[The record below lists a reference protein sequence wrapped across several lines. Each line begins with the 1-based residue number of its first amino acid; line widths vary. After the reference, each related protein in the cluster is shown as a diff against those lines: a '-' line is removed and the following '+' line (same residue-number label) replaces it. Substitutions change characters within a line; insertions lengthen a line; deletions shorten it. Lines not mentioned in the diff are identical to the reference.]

1 MRYSAYISNKRNIL
15 PKVQNKP
22 SKTDQALFLMSHPFP
37 TISHQGQVQSWALT
51 PDALALEHLAKGIW
65 DCAVQTK
72 QRPLVV
78 LSTAGPLIGLRAALE
93 QNRPTGLPN
102 NIAFLPQVIS
112 FTDWLEAAPG
122 AWKFPKRQTDL
133 ERWLSVFVN
142 LRKHKTLQ
150 AWFKAESE
158 AGAWGL
164 AQAVIDACDSLSEL
178 VVPQLQGELNALLDT
193 HSLDAQAWLKRVE
206 LVLDQAIAKAYVG
219 LSKKVVDEESAVLL
233 TFWRYLTNVGD
244 PVIRKHLAMAAHLQA
259 VKENAE
265 NSHGTARPFIWVQT
279 ADPKP
284 VDQELIDRY
293 LSDYAQFASVVR
305 VNLDWK
311 TVALWPEALCGQDA
325 EGEIVIADAS
335 EQQQVEQNIHSS
347 RHDGWRLLAARRFE
361 ELAWV
366 AAKSIESHLI
376 AKRKNIALVA
386 QDRLAARRAR
396 ALLSRLGSSLRI
408 RDETGWKLST
418 TRAAAAF
425 DSFLELIR
433 APKEGP
439 SASVLLEF
447 LQNPYFDLAYS
458 LQKSPEVCVGLIA
471 QLEDILLASQ
481 AKSGWETFIAA
492 IEKANGYTSAH
503 GGSPNEQLIA
513 LIRFTKKLHLAWQ
526 SPLLQCS
533 SAYSQLQ
540 INLQDAGMA
549 QRLEKDAAGKQL
561 LEVLKRFD
569 LRGGLYNNLEMRLP
583 EWLSLLKTVIEEASY
598 EEAGKEAEATL
609 SILPLSSTRL
619 REFDAVVVVG
629 CDEQQLPAFS
639 EPPLFFSDALNRYLK
654 ASTIAAQYIQ
664 QARDLSQLLV
674 SCKRVDLIWQSKSKS
689 GEPLRPSAW
698 IQRLQVALKKE
709 IPWEVLEAKLKPYEG
724 QSQPI
729 QTSVSIPD
737 VDLSI
742 PTTVSP
748 SAYKALRDCPYRYYV
763 SNLLGLRKAKD
774 FEEGFDASLAGQ
786 TLHAILKNFFQ
797 ALKTEEKKSHSS
809 IHGGADARRQW
820 MIDHLMKF
828 SEKEFEKLI
837 AGDARILG
845 TLRDWQ
851 KQIPSFV
858 KWQLDRESEGW
869 RYHDAELPIGFTLEI
884 TDPNGVKQDI
894 RIAGRADRFDIH
906 QSDAGAAA
914 VIDYKNQKI
923 KKITQ
928 RAENILDD
936 PQLLIY
942 ARGATENSTEAR
954 IPGRAVEQAE
964 WVTLRADIKDEEK
977 TIRVHPVE
985 NMSGVMAAFSEQV
998 VNDLNDL
1005 WARKPMTA
1013 FAPDSVCQY
1022 CEARGIC
1029 RKGMW

>member
-1 MRYSAYISNKRNIL
+1 M
-15 PKVQNKP
+15 PQ
-22 SKTDQALFLMSHPFP
+22 PFP
-37 TISHQGQVQSWALT
+37 TIAKQKHPLDWSITPNSQALT
-51 PDALALEHLAKGIW
+51 ELAKGIW
-65 DCAVQTK
+65 DCAVQTN
-72 QRPLVV
+72 QRPLVL
-78 LSTAGPLIGLRAALE
+78 LSTAGPLIGVRAALE
-93 QNRPTGLPN
+93 QHRPKDLPSK
-102 NIAFLPQVIS
+102 IAFLPQVIS
-112 FTDWLEAAPG
+112 FADWLEAAPG
-122 AWKFPKRQTDL
+122 AWKFPKKQSDL
-133 ERWLSVFVN
+133 ERWLSVYIN
-142 LRKHKTLQ
+142 LRKHPKLK
-150 AWFKAESE
+150 AWFKAESDS
-158 AGAWGL
+158 GAWGL
-164 AQAVIDACDSLSEL
+164 AQAVIDACDALSEL
-178 VVPQLQGELNALLDT
+178 VVPQLQDELNTLLEA
-193 HSLDAQAWLKRVE
+193 HSLDAQAWLKKVE
-206 LVLDQAIAKAYVG
+206 LVLDQAVAKAYVG
-219 LSKKVVDEESAVLL
+219 LSRNIVDEESAVLL
-233 TFWRYLTNVGD
+233 TFWRYLTSIGD
-244 PVIRKHLAMAAHLQA
+244 PIIRKHLAMATHLQA
-259 VKENAE
+259 AKENAK
-265 NSHGTARPFIWVQT
+265 NSPGTARPFIWVQT

-284 VDQELIDRY
+284 VDQELIDSY
-293 LSDYAQFASVVR
+293 LREYAQYATVVR
-305 VNLDWK
+305 VSLDWQ

-325 EGEIVIADAS
+325 EGEIVIADTS
-335 EQQQVEQNIHSS
+335 EEQQVERNINSS
-347 RHDGWRLLAARRFE
+347 RDEGWRLLAARRFE

-366 AAKSIESHLI
+366 AAKSIESHLVD
-376 AKRKNIALVA
+376 KKKNIALVA

-396 ALLSRLGSSLRI
+396 ALLSRLGNSLRI

-425 DSFLELIR
+425 DSLLELIR

-439 SASVLLEF
+439 SANVLLEF
-447 LQNPYFDLAYS
+447 LQNPYFDLARS
-458 LQKSPEVCVGLIA
+458 LQKSSQVCVDLIT

-492 IEKANGYTSAH
+492 IDKANGYASTH
-503 GGSPNEQLIA
+503 GGSPNEQLIK
-513 LIRFTKKLHLAWQ
+513 LIQFAKKLHLAWQ
-526 SPLLQCS
+526 SPLLECS
-533 SAYSQLQ
+533 SAYAQLQ
-540 INLQDAGMA
+540 NSLEEAGMA

-569 LRGGLYNNLEMRLP
+569 LSGGPYKDLKMRLP
-583 EWLSLLKTVIEEASY
+583 EWLSLLKTVIEEAAY

-619 REFDAVVVVG
+619 REFDAVVVIG

-654 ASTIAAQYIQ
+654 SSTITAQYIQ

-674 SCKRVDLIWQSKSKS
+674 TCKSVDLIWQSKSKS

-698 IQRLQVALKKE
+698 IQRLQVVLKKK
-709 IPWEVLEAKLKPYEG
+709 IPWEVVEVKLKPFEG

-729 QTSVSIPD
+729 QKSVSIPD
-737 VDLSI
+737 LDLRI

-763 SNLLGLRKAKD
+763 SNLLGLRKVKE

-786 TLHAILKNFFQ
+786 TLHALLRNFFQ
-797 ALKTEEKKSHSS
+797 ALKTEEKKSHST
-809 IHGGADARRQW
+809 IHDGSDARRQW
-820 MIDHLMKF
+820 MIEHLMKF
-828 SEKEFEKLI
+828 SDKEFEKLI

-858 KWQLDRESEGW
+858 DWQLKRENEGW
-869 RYHDAELPIGFTLEI
+869 RYHDAELSVGFTLSI
-884 TDPNGVKQDI
+884 TDPNGIKQDI

-906 QSDAGAAA
+906 ESDASAAA

-942 ARGATENSTEAR
+942 ARGATENPVEAR
-954 IPGRAVEQAE
+954 IPGREVEQAE
-964 WVTLRADIKDEEK
+964 WVTLRADVKDAEK
-977 TIRVHPVE
+977 IVRVHPVE
-985 NMSGVMAAFSEQV
+985 DMPAVMAEFSEQV

-1005 WARKPMTA
+1005 WARKPMKA

-1022 CEARGIC
+1022 CEARGVC

>member
-1 MRYSAYISNKRNIL
+1 M
-15 PKVQNKP
+15 PQ
-22 SKTDQALFLMSHPFP
+22 PFP
-37 TISHQGQVQSWALT
+37 TIAKQKHPLDWSITPNSQALT
-51 PDALALEHLAKGIW
+51 ELAKGIW
-65 DCAVQTK
+65 DCAVQTN
-72 QRPLVV
+72 QRPLVL
-78 LSTAGPLIGLRAALE
+78 LSTAGPLIGVRAALE
-93 QNRPTGLPN
+93 QHRPKDLPSK
-102 NIAFLPQVIS
+102 IAFLPQVIS
-112 FTDWLEAAPG
+112 FADWLEAAPG
-122 AWKFPKRQTDL
+122 AWKFPKKQSDL
-133 ERWLSVFVN
+133 ERWLSVYIN
-142 LRKHKTLQ
+142 LRKHPKLK
-150 AWFKAESE
+150 AWFKAESDS
-158 AGAWGL
+158 GAWGL
-164 AQAVIDACDSLSEL
+164 AQAVIDACDALSEL
-178 VVPQLQGELNALLDT
+178 VVPQLQDELNTLLEA
-193 HSLDAQAWLKRVE
+193 HSLDAQAWLKKVE
-206 LVLDQAIAKAYVG
+206 LVLDQAVAKAYVG
-219 LSKKVVDEESAVLL
+219 LSRNIVDEESAVLL
-233 TFWRYLTNVGD
+233 TFWRYLTSIGD
-244 PVIRKHLAMAAHLQA
+244 PIIRKHLAMATHLQA
-259 VKENAE
+259 AKENAK
-265 NSHGTARPFIWVQT
+265 NSPGTARPFIWVQT

-284 VDQELIDRY
+284 VDQELIDSY
-293 LSDYAQFASVVR
+293 LREYAQYATVVR
-305 VNLDWK
+305 VSLDWQ

-325 EGEIVIADAS
+325 EGEIVIADTS
-335 EQQQVEQNIHSS
+335 EEQQVERNINSS
-347 RHDGWRLLAARRFE
+347 RDEGWRLLAARRFE

-366 AAKSIESHLI
+366 AAKSIESHLVD
-376 AKRKNIALVA
+376 KKKNIALVA

-396 ALLSRLGSSLRI
+396 ALLSRLGNSLRI

-425 DSFLELIR
+425 DSLLELIR

-439 SASVLLEF
+439 SANVLLEF
-447 LQNPYFDLAYS
+447 LQNPYFDLARS
-458 LQKSPEVCVGLIA
+458 LQKSSQVCVDLIT

-492 IEKANGYTSAH
+492 IDKANGYASTH
-503 GGSPNEQLIA
+503 GGSPNEQLIK
-513 LIRFTKKLHLAWQ
+513 LIQFAKKLHLAWQ
-526 SPLLQCS
+526 SPLLECS
-533 SAYSQLQ
+533 SAYAQLQ
-540 INLQDAGMA
+540 NSLEEAGMA

-569 LRGGLYNNLEMRLP
+569 LSGGPYKDLKMRLP
-583 EWLSLLKTVIEEASY
+583 EWLSLLKTVIEEAAY
-598 EEAGKEAEATL
+598 EEAGKEAGATL

-619 REFDAVVVVG
+619 REFDAVVVIG

-654 ASTIAAQYIQ
+654 SSTITAQYIQ

-674 SCKRVDLIWQSKSKS
+674 TCKSVDLIWQSKSKS

-698 IQRLQVALKKE
+698 IQRLQVVLKKK
-709 IPWEVLEAKLKPYEG
+709 IPWEVVEVKLKPFEG

-729 QTSVSIPD
+729 QKSVSIPD
-737 VDLSI
+737 LDLRI

-763 SNLLGLRKAKD
+763 SNLLGLRKVKE

-786 TLHAILKNFFQ
+786 TLHALLRNFFQ
-797 ALKTEEKKSHSS
+797 ALKTEEKKSHST
-809 IHGGADARRQW
+809 IHGGSDARRQW
-820 MIDHLMKF
+820 MIEHLMKF
-828 SEKEFEKLI
+828 SDKEFEKLI

-858 KWQLDRESEGW
+858 DWQLKRENEGW
-869 RYHDAELPIGFTLEI
+869 RYHDAELSVGFTLSI
-884 TDPNGVKQDI
+884 TDPNGIKQDI

-906 QSDAGAAA
+906 ESDASAAA

-942 ARGATENSTEAR
+942 ARGATENPVEAR
-954 IPGRAVEQAE
+954 IPGREVEQAE
-964 WVTLRADIKDEEK
+964 WVTLRADVKDAEK
-977 TIRVHPVE
+977 IVRVHPVE
-985 NMSGVMAAFSEQV
+985 DMPAVMAEFSEQV

-1005 WARKPMTA
+1005 WARKPMKA

-1022 CEARGIC
+1022 CEVRGVC

>member
-1 MRYSAYISNKRNIL
+1 M
-15 PKVQNKP
+15 PQ
-22 SKTDQALFLMSHPFP
+22 PFP
-37 TISHQGQVQSWALT
+37 TIAKQKHPLDWSITPNSQALT
-51 PDALALEHLAKGIW
+51 ELAKGIW
-65 DCAVQTK
+65 DCAVQTN
-72 QRPLVV
+72 QRPLVL
-78 LSTAGPLIGLRAALE
+78 LSTAGPLIGVRAALE
-93 QNRPTGLPN
+93 QHRPKDLPSK
-102 NIAFLPQVIS
+102 IAFLPQVIS
-112 FTDWLEAAPG
+112 FADWLEAAPG
-122 AWKFPKRQTDL
+122 AWKFPKKQSDL
-133 ERWLSVFVN
+133 ERWLSVYIN
-142 LRKHKTLQ
+142 LRKHPKLK
-150 AWFKAESE
+150 AWFKAESNS
-158 AGAWGL
+158 GAWGL
-164 AQAVIDACDSLSEL
+164 AQAVIDACDALSEL
-178 VVPQLQGELNALLDT
+178 VVPQLQDELNTLLEA
-193 HSLDAQAWLKRVE
+193 HSLDAQAWLKKVE
-206 LVLDQAIAKAYVG
+206 LVLDQAVAKAYVG
-219 LSKKVVDEESAVLL
+219 LSRNIVDEESAVLL
-233 TFWRYLTNVGD
+233 TFWRYLTSIGD
-244 PVIRKHLAMAAHLQA
+244 PIIRKHLAMATHLQA
-259 VKENAE
+259 AKENAK
-265 NSHGTARPFIWVQT
+265 NSPGTARPFIWVQT

-284 VDQELIDRY
+284 VDQELIDSY
-293 LSDYAQFASVVR
+293 LREYAQYATVVR
-305 VNLDWK
+305 VSLDWQ

-325 EGEIVIADAS
+325 EGEIVIADTS
-335 EQQQVEQNIHSS
+335 EEQQVERNINSS
-347 RHDGWRLLAARRFE
+347 RHEGWRLLAARRFE

-366 AAKSIESHLI
+366 AAKSIESHLVD
-376 AKRKNIALVA
+376 KKKNIALVA

-396 ALLSRLGSSLRI
+396 ALLSRLGNSLRI

-425 DSFLELIR
+425 DSLLELIR

-439 SASVLLEF
+439 SANVLLEF
-447 LQNPYFDLAYS
+447 LQNPYFDLARS
-458 LQKSPEVCVGLIA
+458 LQNSPQVCVDLIT

-492 IEKANGYTSAH
+492 IDKANGYASTH
-503 GGSPNEQLIA
+503 GGSPNEQFIKLIQFA
-513 LIRFTKKLHLAWQ
+513 KKLHLAWQ
-526 SPLLQCS
+526 SPLLECS
-533 SAYSQLQ
+533 SAYAQLQ
-540 INLQDAGMA
+540 NSLEEAGMA

-569 LRGGLYNNLEMRLP
+569 LSGGPYKDLKMRLP
-583 EWLSLLKTVIEEASY
+583 EWLSLLKTVIEEAAY

-619 REFDAVVVVG
+619 RGFDAVVVIG

-654 ASTIAAQYIQ
+654 SSTITAQYIQ

-674 SCKRVDLIWQSKSKS
+674 TCKSVDLIWQSKSKS

-698 IQRLQVALKKE
+698 IQRLQVVLKKK
-709 IPWEVLEAKLKPYEG
+709 IPWEVVEVKLKPFEG

-729 QTSVSIPD
+729 QKSVSIPD
-737 VDLSI
+737 LDLRI

-763 SNLLGLRKAKD
+763 SNLLGLRKVKE

-786 TLHAILKNFFQ
+786 TLHALLRNFFQ
-797 ALKTEEKKSHSS
+797 ALKTEEKKSHST
-809 IHGGADARRQW
+809 IHGGSDARRQW
-820 MIDHLMKF
+820 MIEHLMKF
-828 SEKEFEKLI
+828 SDKEFEKLI

-858 KWQLDRESEGW
+858 DWQLKRENEGW
-869 RYHDAELPIGFTLEI
+869 RYHDAELSVGFTLSI
-884 TDPNGVKQDI
+884 TDPNGIKQDI

-906 QSDAGAAA
+906 ESDASAAA

-942 ARGATENSTEAR
+942 ARGATENPVEAR
-954 IPGRAVEQAE
+954 IPGREVEQAE
-964 WVTLRADIKDEEK
+964 WVTLRADVKDAEK
-977 TIRVHPVE
+977 IVRVHPVE
-985 NMSGVMAAFSEQV
+985 DMPAVMAEFSEQV

-1005 WARKPMTA
+1005 WARKPMKA

-1022 CEARGIC
+1022 CEARGVC